1 MSYGASEAQS
11 GRGLLLLTHPRV
23 YPLQGDLVLI
33 IARDTRLT
41 LNTQTR
47 ESFPASEQVHPT
59 SAPIFEYP
67 GEVIVAVSC
76 NSIGYGFRS
85 FDLIYQLGRTGFFR
99 EDCDPMRQLR
109 LIWNAATDLDS
120 SDQFAW
126 MNGHAELAGEG
137 IVEAMEILLCMI
149 GCNDSQASILSA
161 RALKALFRHVGH
173 ACFSQTALGLL
184 SAGAKELRQAIEN
197 EHDADA
203 LAEMREALGEFEQRA
218 FACPRL

>member
-1 MSYGASEAQS
+1 MSYGAGEGQP
-11 GRGLLLLTHPRV
+11 GRDLLLLTYPKV

-47 ESFPASEQVHPT
+47 ESFPASEQARPT

-67 GEVIVAVSC
+67 GEIIVANSFK
-76 NSIGYGFRS
+76 SIGYGFRS
-85 FDLIYQLGRTGFFR
+85 FDRIYELGRTGFFR
-99 EDCDPMRQLR
+99 EDYDPMRQLR
-109 LIWNAATDLDS
+109 MIWNAATDLNS

-149 GCNDSQASILSA
+149 GCNDREASILSA
-161 RALKALFRHVGH
+161 CALKALFRHVGH
-173 ACFSQTALGLL
+173 RCFSQAALGLL

-197 EHDADA
+197 ERDPEV
-203 LAEMREALGEFEQRA
+203 LAEMRDALEDFEH
-218 FACPRL
+218 